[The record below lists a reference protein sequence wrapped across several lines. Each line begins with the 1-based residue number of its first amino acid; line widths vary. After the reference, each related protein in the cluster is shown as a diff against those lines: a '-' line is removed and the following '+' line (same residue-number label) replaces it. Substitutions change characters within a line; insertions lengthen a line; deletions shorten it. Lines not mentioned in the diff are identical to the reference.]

1 MRNTFIFIIFDRNNA
16 VNTEITTV
24 MSNEDL
30 PTREELARCI
40 CDEWE
45 IPIDEFELMD
55 QIQTTGTLASLDM
68 EEESYI
74 LSM

>member
-1 MRNTFIFIIFDRNNA
+1 MRNTFIFIKFDRNNA
-16 VNTEITTV
+16 VNTVITTV
-24 MSNEDL
+24 MSDEDL

-45 IPIDEFELMD
+45 IPIEEFEYMD
-55 QIQTTGTLASLDM
+55 SILTTGTLASLDM

-74 LSM
+74 LSL

>member
-1 MRNTFIFIIFDRNNA
+1 MRNTFIFIKFDRNYA
-16 VNTEITTV
+16 VNTVITTV
-24 MSNEDL
+24 MSDEDL

-45 IPIDEFELMD
+45 IPVEEFELMD

-74 LSM
+74 LSL